1 MANNTPFSSDARTI
15 WKASPTNSSGDCG
28 SRANCAWAPP
38 VIASYVSVSCHF
50 SMTAVVSYPKRSPW
64 WCNGNSIQTCRF
76 GNGLIWIYILITN
89 IWHNILTWTSN
100 SGSKTGLICCSFWFK
115 RPVVYVSSTTNHGIG
130 AMWKWKRW
138 DCEEFRPAGT
148 LWGVFGK
155 ASYHWSIL
163 SLR

>member
-38 VIASYVSVSCHF
+38 VIAFVFQWQPQWATHQGPLDGVMAIASKPADLEMV
-50 SMTAVVSYPKRSPW
+50 W
-64 WCNGNSIQTCRF
+64 F
-76 GNGLIWIYILITN
+76 GDILITN

-100 SGSKTGLICCSFWFK
+100 SGSKTRLICCSFWFK

-130 AMWKWKRW
+130 AMWKWKHW
-138 DCEEFRPAGT
+138 DCEEFRSAGT